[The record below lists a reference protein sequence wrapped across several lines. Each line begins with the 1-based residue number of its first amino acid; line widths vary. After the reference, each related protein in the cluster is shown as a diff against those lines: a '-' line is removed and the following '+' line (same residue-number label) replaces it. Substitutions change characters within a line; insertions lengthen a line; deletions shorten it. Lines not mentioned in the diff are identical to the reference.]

1 MFKFIK
7 TKKMMSHTV
16 SQKSTGTKNIFFQGD
31 KSGQNSSEYG
41 EIMIQTH
48 YSKGIL

>member
-1 MFKFIK
+1 
-7 TKKMMSHTV
+7 MSRN
-16 SQKSTGTKNIFFQGD
+16 SLPDSTGTKNSFFQGD

>member
-1 MFKFIK
+1 
-7 TKKMMSHTV
+7 MSHN
-16 SQKSTGTKNIFFQGD
+16 SQPDSTGTKNIFFQGD